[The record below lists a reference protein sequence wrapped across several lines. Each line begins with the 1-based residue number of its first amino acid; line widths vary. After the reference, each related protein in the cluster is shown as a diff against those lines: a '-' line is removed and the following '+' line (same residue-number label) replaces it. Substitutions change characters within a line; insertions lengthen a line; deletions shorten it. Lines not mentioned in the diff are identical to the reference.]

1 MVMLGTLPV
10 ALTAAR
16 CSREA
21 RLVSAVLFWMM
32 RGPPIAS
39 SMGRLSLVSLGFWL
53 ICKATRRRRQC
64 QARQNVCRSIFVG
77 FWLICKAIR
86 WRCQCQ
92 AKQKVCRGIFLG
104 TIVVSAGNITL

>member
-1 MVMLGTLPV
+1 MLGTLPV

-16 CSREA
+16 CSREV

-53 ICKATRRRRQC
+53 ICIAARRRRQW
-64 QARQNVCRSIFVG
+64 QAS
-77 FWLICKAIR
+77 
-86 WRCQCQ
+86 
-92 AKQKVCRGIFLG
+92 QKVCCGIFAG
-104 TIVVSAGNITL
+104 TMGVSAGDMTL